1 VSEEERPPSDEG
13 STSDPDVQGAASGA
27 PPSGANDSTAGQRK
41 AAKPKGFLRRH
52 LVLVSLAAVL
62 IVLTATAGSYV
73 WWLNHQI
80 GEIPRADMGVI
91 KDPKKNGNEGGKPL
105 NILLLGADN
114 GEAGTNGP
122 SVAEDLADGKWTPFA
137 HRSDTI
143 MIVHIPADR
152 KSVQVVGIPRDTWL
166 PIDGYP
172 SDTEHAKI
180 NAAFAYG
187 GPSLSLRTVEQL
199 TGIAIDHVAIIDW
212 VGFKDLTTALGGVR
226 VYIPETFYDTSQKLT
241 WEKGWNEYE
250 GQEALAYVRTRYGLD
265 DGDFDRIKRQQNFM
279 RATMGKLLSGSTT
292 KNPFRLTKVVG
303 VVTRYLTVDK
313 TWDTDEIRSL
323 ALDMRNLKTDDVDFV
338 TAPFG
343 RYDTSADGQSIVR
356 LAPKKSND
364 LWAALEDDDI
374 ESYLDKYPDEK
385 LGDKT
390 SVD

>member
-1 VSEEERPPSDEG
+1 MSEEERPSSDEG
-13 STSDPDVQGAASGA
+13 STTDPDVEGADSGTE
-27 PPSGANDSTAGQRK
+27 PSSEADTGPGQPTAAERR
-41 AAKPKGFLRRH
+41 GFLRRH
-52 LVLVSLAAVL
+52 LALVSLAALL
-62 IVLTATAGSYV
+62 IVLAGTAGSFL

-80 GEIPRADMGVI
+80 GEIPRAEMGVI
-91 KDPKKNGNEGGKPL
+91 EDPKKNHNEGGRPL

-114 GEAGTNGP
+114 GEGGKGP
-122 SVAEDLADGKWTPFA
+122 SVAEDLADGEWTPFA

-143 MIVHIPADR
+143 MIAHIPADR
-152 KSVQVVGIPRDTWL
+152 KSVQLVSIPRDTWL

-172 SDTEHAKI
+172 SDSKRAKI

-187 GPSLSLRTVEQL
+187 GPSLSLTTVEQL

-226 VYIPETFYDTSQKLT
+226 VYIPETFYDTSQKIT

-250 GQEALAYVRTRYGLD
+250 GQKALAYVRTRYGLEN
-265 DGDFDRIKRQQNFM
+265 GDFDRIKRQQNFM

-292 KNPFRLTKVVG
+292 RNPFKLTKVVG

-323 ALDMRNLKTDDVDFV
+323 ALDMRDIKTNDVDFV

-356 LAPKKSND
+356 LAPKQSKD
-364 LWAALEDDDI
+364 LWAAIEDDDI
-374 ESYLDKYPDEK
+374 ESYLKEYPEEK
-385 LGDKT
+385 LADKT